1 MDKEEVL
8 VMFTMV
14 IIIGVGVIYTVI
26 TDYQSSF
33 KNNFMGI
40 GILCK
45 DLIPLASI
53 VFGYYLGKSK

>member
-8 VMFTMV
+8 VMFTMA

-33 KNNFMGI
+33 IWVQEYFVKI
-40 GILCK
+40 
-45 DLIPLASI
+45 
-53 VFGYYLGKSK
+53 